1 MITQDELEIFVDEC
15 IEPIYI
21 AESSCGADACPID
34 FGGND
39 DTK

>member
-1 MITQDELEIFVDEC
+1 MITQDELEMFVDEC
-15 IEPIYI
+15 IEPIYV
-21 AESSCGADACPID
+21 AEASCDGDACQID

>member
-1 MITQDELEIFVDEC
+1 MITQDELEMFVDEC
-15 IEPIYI
+15 IEPIYV